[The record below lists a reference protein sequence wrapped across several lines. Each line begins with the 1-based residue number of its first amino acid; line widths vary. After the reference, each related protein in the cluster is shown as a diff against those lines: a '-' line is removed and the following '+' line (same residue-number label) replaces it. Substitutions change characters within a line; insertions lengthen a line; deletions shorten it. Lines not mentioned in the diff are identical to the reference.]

1 VSAVAAFPLS
11 SLVDQS
17 HKATPPIPGESIWNL
32 TLAQIE
38 SHSGRILER
47 QLVNTSELGPSTF
60 PFDSGTVL
68 YSKLRPY
75 LNKVIVAPENG
86 FATTEL
92 VPLRCKEQVVLP
104 SYLAYFLRSP
114 KFVGFAS
121 NVVAGAKMPRMV
133 MSEFWKYPVP
143 TPSFPEQRRIAA
155 ILDQADSLRAKRREA
170 VTELDDLSQS
180 VFKEM
185 FGNPVANPRGWPMV
199 RLGDQTTK
207 MGSGATPAG
216 GDAAYKDSGISLI
229 RSLNVRDGTFTCKD
243 LAHIDDQ
250 QAAKLANVQV
260 AENDVLLNITGASVA
275 RVCRAP
281 RSVLPARVNQH
292 VMIIRPKPS
301 LNSVFLERLL
311 LSPDMKRHLLQ
322 LSGAGATREAI
333 TKAQAED
340 LQFPYPPLAL
350 QKDFASRIQAI
361 ESLKVRHRVQ
371 QTDLDALFASL
382 QHRAFRGE
390 L

>member
-216 GDAAYKDSGISLI
+216 
-229 RSLNVRDGTFTCKD
+229 
-243 LAHIDDQ
+243 
-250 QAAKLANVQV
+250 
-260 AENDVLLNITGASVA
+260 
-275 RVCRAP
+275 
-281 RSVLPARVNQH
+281 
-292 VMIIRPKPS
+292 
-301 LNSVFLERLL
+301 
-311 LSPDMKRHLLQ
+311 
-322 LSGAGATREAI
+322 
-333 TKAQAED
+333 
-340 LQFPYPPLAL
+340 
-350 QKDFASRIQAI
+350 
-361 ESLKVRHRVQ
+361 
-371 QTDLDALFASL
+371 
-382 QHRAFRGE
+382 
-390 L
+390 